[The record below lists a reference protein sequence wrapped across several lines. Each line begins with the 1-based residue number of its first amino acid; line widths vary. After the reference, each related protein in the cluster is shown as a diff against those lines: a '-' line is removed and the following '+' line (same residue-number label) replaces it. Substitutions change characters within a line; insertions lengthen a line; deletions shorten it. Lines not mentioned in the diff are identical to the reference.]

1 MTGRAS
7 IAIVAARLLVERR
20 MILYACAL
28 SAVAGLAR
36 PHELAVTVF
45 FCSALGV
52 VAALLQTPGRYPDL
66 DVCEQSAPLFGR
78 QLARAKGFAPA
89 VVAVLITLAYFAPQ
103 FAQPADGTAAAF
115 VIAAAASIASTMVA
129 LCATL
134 REGSARALY
143 VALACA
149 TSVGAYLIAAFGTSI
164 PGELAY
170 CALVAFLA
178 LRQYGEALARF
189 DPVPG

>member
-1 MTGRAS
+1 MNERAS

-20 MILYACAL
+20 TILYACATA
-28 SAVAGLAR
+28 AVAGLAR

-45 FCSALGV
+45 FCSALGI

-78 QLARAKGFAPA
+78 QLARAKGVVPA
-89 VVAVLITLAYFAPQ
+89 IVSAFVTLAYFAPQ
-103 FAQPADGTAAAF
+103 FAGATIATATAF
-115 VIAAAASIASTMVA
+115 SIAAAASIASTMVA
-129 LCATL
+129 LNATL
-134 REGSARALY
+134 REGTPRALY

-149 TSVGAYLIAAFGTSI
+149 ASAGAYAIAAFGASLA
-164 PGELAY
+164 GELVY
-170 CALVAFLA
+170 CALVTFLA

-189 DPVPG
+189 DPVP